1 MVKILSEEL
10 RKEKY
15 YIRQFRLLIYFKEL
29 NCSYLSYIT
38 PKEGTKNAKQS
49 HNFSL
54 GDGGLFM
61 C

>member
-29 NCSYLSYIT
+29 NGSDFIICYPREGI
-38 PKEGTKNAKQS
+38 KE
-49 HNFSL
+49 
-54 GDGGLFM
+54 
-61 C
+61 